1 MSAHGTVEPLKQ
13 TFSRQIEN
21 DTGVK
26 AAMCYQCG
34 KCAAGCPLA
43 EDMDIAPN
51 QILRMLQM
59 DEFPGIPERI
69 LGSLSIWLCLT
80 CETCHARCPKDV
92 ELPVVMDWLRA
103 ESVRRDLVHHSA
115 RNILAFHRSF
125 LDMIRAHGR
134 SFELGLLI
142 KYKLRSGKYFQD
154 VALAPATFSRGKMGI
169 TPHRIKGRDAIIRMF
184 EKAEKEAQK

>member
-13 TFSRQIEN
+13 TFRRRVEN

-26 AAMCYQCG
+26 TAMCYQCG
-34 KCAAGCPLA
+34 KCTAGCPLA
-43 EDMDIAPN
+43 EEMDIAPN

-59 DEFPGIPERI
+59 DEFPGMTDKI

-80 CETCHARCPKDV
+80 CETCYARCPKEV

-103 ESVRRDLVHHSA
+103 ESVRRDMVHPEA
-115 RNILAFHRSF
+115 RKILAFHKSF

-142 KYKLRSGKYFQD
+142 KYKMRTGKFFQD
-154 VALAPATFSRGKMGI
+154 VGLAPATFSRGKMGVA
-169 TPHRIKGRDAIIRMF
+169 PHNINGREAILRMF
-184 EKAEKEAQK
+184 EKAEKEANK